1 MPVGPDGSDIVGMTH
16 EEDTARVAALQALDV
31 LDTAPEERFDRI
43 VRLARQLFGV
53 GTAGINLV
61 DRDRQFTKAGV
72 GGLRPGDMARGDSVC
87 TRTVQDEGL
96 LEIPDAH
103 ADPAWS
109 DHPTVV
115 GDLGLRFYAGVPLHA
130 PGGERVGALCL
141 IDDSPRTL
149 TPVEQELL
157 ATLGELVE
165 RELAS
170 SADLESGREVQR
182 RLLPRTSPELPGW
195 EFAGACVQMHAV
207 GGDFYDWLPVGEQV
221 QVMLCDVMGK
231 GLSAALVAAG
241 VRVLARGAAPH
252 HTLTSTMAR
261 VAGDIAGDLE
271 ETGSFVTAF
280 LARVDPTDGALEY
293 IDAGHGLAFVL
304 ERDGGFRRL
313 VSDGM
318 PLGALP
324 DETWES
330 ADDRIE
336 PGESLVVVSDGL
348 LDLHGDVATVAKVVA
363 TMNDDASPVE
373 DVARSIVESGGT
385 ATADDVTVVLV
396 RRRAA

>member
-1 MPVGPDGSDIVGMTH
+1 MST
-16 EEDTARVAALQALDV
+16 DTQRVAALEALDL

-43 VRLARQLFGV
+43 ARLAQQLFGV

-61 DRDRQFTKAGV
+61 DHDRQFTKAGV
-72 GGLRPGDMARGDSVC
+72 GRLRHGDMAREDSVC
-87 TRTVQDEGL
+87 TRTIEHEGA

-103 ADPAWS
+103 ADPAWAE
-109 DHPTVV
+109 HPAVT
-115 GDLGLRFYAGVPLHA
+115 GQIGMRFYAGVPLHA

-141 IDDSPRTL
+141 IDPAPRTL
-149 TPVEQELL
+149 TPVEHELL
-157 ATLGELVE
+157 ASLGELVE

-182 RLLPRTSPELPGW
+182 RLLPQRPPAVPGW
-195 EFAGACVQMHAV
+195 EVAGTCVQRHAV
-207 GGDFYDWLPVGEQV
+207 GGDFYDWLTIGDQL

-261 VAGDIAGDLE
+261 VAGDLAGDLE

-280 LARVDPTDGALEY
+280 LARLDPADGTVEY
-293 IDAGHGLAFVL
+293 LDAGHGLAFVL
-304 ERDGGFRRL
+304 QPDGGFRRL
-313 VSDGM
+313 AADGL

-324 DETWES
+324 GETWTS
-330 ADDRIE
+330 HRDRIGE
-336 PGESLVVVSDGL
+336 DESLVVVSDGL
-348 LDLHGDVATVAKVVA
+348 LDAHGDVESVAAAVRR
-363 TMNDDASPVE
+363 ASAAADRAE
-373 DVARSIVESGGT
+373 DVVRHIAHAGGSHPT
-385 ATADDVTVVLV
+385 DDVTVLLL
-396 RRRAA
+396 RRAAA

>member
-1 MPVGPDGSDIVGMTH
+1 MSTTDA
-16 EEDTARVAALQALDV
+16 ERVAALEALEL

-43 VRLARQLFGV
+43 TRLAQQLFGV

-72 GGLRPGDMARGDSVC
+72 GRLHHGDMARTDSVC
-87 TRTVQDEGL
+87 TRTIEHEGA

-103 ADPAWS
+103 ADPAWAA
-109 DHPTVV
+109 HPAVT
-115 GDLGLRFYAGVPLHA
+115 GPIGMRFYAGVPLRA

-141 IDDSPRTL
+141 IDSSPRTL
-149 TPVEQELL
+149 SPVEHEVL
-157 ATLGELVE
+157 ASLGELVE

-182 RLLPRTSPELPGW
+182 RLLPQRPPAVPGW
-195 EFAGACVQMHAV
+195 EVAGACVQMHAV
-207 GGDFYDWLPVGEQV
+207 GGDFYDWLTVGDQV

-261 VAGDIAGDLE
+261 VADDLTADLE
-271 ETGSFVTAF
+271 ETGAFVTAF
-280 LARVDPTDGALEY
+280 LARIDPADGAVEY
-293 IDAGHGLAFVL
+293 LDAGHGLAFVL
-304 ERDGGFRRL
+304 EPGGGYRRL
-313 VSDGM
+313 AADGL

-324 DETWES
+324 GETWAS
-330 ADDRIE
+330 HQDRVGA
-336 PGESLVVVSDGL
+336 GECLVVVSDGL
-348 LDLHGDVATVAKVVA
+348 LDAHGDVDSVAAAV
-363 TMNDDASPVE
+363 
-373 DVARSIVESGGT
+373 RR
-385 ATADDVTVVLV
+385 ATARHPRAEDLVRAIAHAGGSEPNDDVTVLLV
-396 RRRAA
+396 RREAAA